1 MAGGMAK
8 QGLVPV
14 FAVYDSFLQR
24 GYDMLVQDAAL
35 EGLHVVL
42 AVDRCGIVGAD
53 GETHHGC
60 LDYLSQIPGMTVLA
74 PASFAELRQM
84 LRRAVLEL
92 DGPVAVRYPRGG
104 ECGYAGDCGDAAVSI
119 LRESGDAAVV
129 TCGILTGQ
137 ALAAAETLEKEGVD
151 VRVVKIDRVSPLDGG
166 AVCAALEG
174 VRRVVVAEDQLR
186 SGALGERLG
195 ALLLEQGAGA
205 ERLVLRNAG
214 TALPSQGTTAEL
226 WRALGLDTEGIV
238 QAVREVLA

>member
-1 MAGGMAK
+1 
-8 QGLVPV
+8 
-14 FAVYDSFLQR
+14 
-24 GYDMLVQDAAL
+24 
-35 EGLHVVL
+35 
-42 AVDRCGIVGAD
+42 
-53 GETHHGC
+53 
-60 LDYLSQIPGMTVLA
+60 MTVLA

-119 LRESGDAAVV
+119 LREGGDAAVV

-151 VRVVKIDRVSPLDGG
+151 VQVVKIDRVSPLDGG

-226 WRALGLDTEGIV
+226 WRALGLDAEGIA